1 MGGCFNKMVMRK
13 IAFIFPGQGSQNIG
27 MGESLYDHF
36 TVARE
41 VFDTAED
48 ILKWDVKGLCF
59 ENKGDKINLTEYTQ
73 PAILVT
79 SISAWKILSA
89 EGIIPGVVAGH
100 SLGEYSA
107 IVAAE
112 GVSFIEMLPVVQ
124 TRGKLMQDAVPTGKG
139 MMAALLGLSKETV
152 LEICKS
158 ASIYGIVAPA
168 NYNAPDQVVIAGI
181 SDAVN
186 KAMEIAKEKGVKR
199 VVPLNVSVPSH
210 SPLMKTASERLS
222 EVLDAVKFSD
232 LKTPLMTNVDA
243 RIVHSSSAIKN
254 ALVRQLTHPVRWDE
268 AMSILIKE
276 GFNTFVE
283 VGPGRVLSGL
293 QKRIAREL
301 NVEIDILNVEDGD
314 SLNKVIETLIGSKG
328 LKGNA

>member
-1 MGGCFNKMVMRK
+1 MTRK

-27 MGESLYDHF
+27 MGRSLYDHF
-36 TVARE
+36 AIARE

-48 ILKWDVKGLCF
+48 ILKWDIKGLCF
-59 ENKGDKINLTEYTQ
+59 DNKGDKINLTEYTQ

-89 EGIIPGVVAGH
+89 EGIKPGVVAGH

-112 GVSFIEMLPVVQ
+112 GVSFFEMLPVVQ
-124 TRGKLMQDAVPTGKG
+124 TRGKLMQNAVPTGKG
-139 MMAALLGLSKETV
+139 MMAALLGVSKETIT
-152 LEICKS
+152 EICEA
-158 ASIYGIVAPA
+158 ASEHGIVVPA
-168 NYNAPDQVVIAGI
+168 NYNAPDQIVIAGE
-181 SDAVN
+181 SEAVN
-186 KAMEIAKEKGVKR
+186 KAMGIAKEKGVR
-199 VVPLNVSVPSH
+199 RIVPLNVSVPSH
-210 SPLMKTASERLS
+210 SPLMKTASEKLS
-222 EVLDAVKFSD
+222 KVLDAVKFSN

-243 RIVHSSSAIKN
+243 RVVESSSEIKD

-268 AMSILIKE
+268 AMSLLIKE

-301 NVEIDILNVEDGD
+301 NIEIDILNVEDGD
-314 SLNKVIETLIGSKG
+314 SLNKVMEILISSKG